1 MLMKSSVSLSATVI
15 FLLAL
20 GIACLPGSGDE
31 DDRLSSRDRRGTR
44 EARAERDQ
52 LRTERAEARQDQGA
66 GSRVLPI
73 FGGSDEPE
81 HAPDPTLTDAVAVAV
96 PATVAP
102 ATQPTAAFM
111 PTATPVMVATA
122 TAAPTSTPATQRTAA
137 FMPTSTPATQPTA
150 TFMPTSTPIQSQPIQ
165 ELGGSLV
172 IAVYPPT
179 SRSARSWM
187 MDAFSANALVR
198 PFAEPLLHTG
208 RFDGSIGP
216 GLATGWELSGDGR
229 SWVFHLRQGVS
240 FHRGWGE
247 FTAHDVVHSASLL
260 VRDDDLVFGSRT
272 FRDLFGQTPGEL
284 RRNIIPIDDY
294 TVQFNLS
301 RPADLIQIASA
312 QTGNFFIYS
321 KTQWDAQGTAGY
333 ADLPVGTGPWQLE
346 TPNVESSSGIE
357 YSRVP
362 RHWRQSPSWSHMI
375 MYGIPEDATRQAM
388 ALTGETFIAELPR
401 DLHSHAAD
409 SGLVVLA
416 SELPSM
422 QVGLIMGGIYSPSST
437 YHTRSEPHLDVRV
450 REAINRAINREKIN
464 QVLFNGI
471 GRPSPVWGYHPT
483 QSGWNSR
490 WSEQFNSRY
499 QYDPERARHLL
510 LESGWNGYS
519 LKVIVSQLT
528 GVPEMRDIALAAAD
542 YLREIGIDVHT
553 DEMPWSR
560 YRADFYLPGQTHGT
574 IAPIRSFIGPTHN
587 KLRVYNHTDGGLI
600 RTVTD
605 PRLDQLYLE
614 AINSWD
620 VNVQHN
626 ALREAGDIK
635 FDQYAE
641 VPLLWLPSQVVV
653 DPQAIEQFIWP
664 GNIRAP
670 FSHTEYI
677 TSALSR

>member
-1 MLMKSSVSLSATVI
+1 MKPFVSLSATVI

-73 FGGSDEPE
+73 FGRSEEPE
-81 HAPDPTLTDAVAVAV
+81 PAPDPTLTDAVAVAIPATAAPAAAV
-96 PATVAP
+96 PAMQPTAAFIPAAATVAP

-111 PTATPVMVATA
+111 PT
-122 TAAPTSTPATQRTAA
+122 
-137 FMPTSTPATQPTA
+137 
-150 TFMPTSTPIQSQPIQ
+150 STPIQSQPVQ

-187 MDAFSANALVR
+187 MSASSANAQVR
-198 PFAEPLLHTG
+198 PFAEPLLHTD
-208 RFDGSIGP
+208 RFDGSIVP
-216 GLATGWELSGDGR
+216 GLATSWELSGDGR

-247 FTAHDVVHSASLL
+247 FTAQDVIHSASLL
-260 VRDDDLVFGSRT
+260 VRDDARDFGTPS
-272 FRDLFGQTPGEL
+272 FRDLLGQTPGEL
-284 RRNIIPIDDY
+284 RRNISATDAY
-294 TVQFNLS
+294 TVRFNPS

-321 KTQWDAQGTAGY
+321 KTQWDAQGAAGY
-333 ADLPVGTGPWQLE
+333 AELPVGTGPWQLE

-375 MYGIPEDATRQAM
+375 MYGIPEDSTRQAM
-388 ALTGETFIAELPR
+388 ALTGETFITELPR
-401 DLHSHAAD
+401 DLHSRAAD
-409 SGLVVLA
+409 GGLVVLA

-450 REAINRAINREKIN
+450 REAINRAIDREKIN
-464 QVLFNGI
+464 RVLFNGI

-499 QYDPERARHLL
+499 QYDPERARLLL

-519 LKVIVSQLT
+519 LKVVVTERT

-560 YRADFYLPGQTHGT
+560 YRAEFYRPGQTHGT
-574 IAPIRSFIGPTHN
+574 IAPIRSSIGPASD
-587 KLRVYNHTDGGLI
+587 KLRIYNHTDGGLI

-614 AINSWD
+614 AINSWN

-626 ALREAGDIK
+626 ALRQAGDIK

>member
-1 MLMKSSVSLSATVI
+1 MKSSVSLSATVI

-20 GIACLPGSGDE
+20 GIACLPGPGDE

-66 GSRVLPI
+66 GNRVLPI

-81 HAPDPTLTDAVAVAV
+81 PAPDPTLTDALAVAV
-96 PATVAP
+96 PATAAP
-102 ATQPTAAFM
+102 AAAATAMPAAVPAIATPTMVAAVAQPTAAPM
-111 PTATPVMVATA
+111 ATSIA
-122 TAAPTSTPATQRTAA
+122 S
-137 FMPTSTPATQPTA
+137 QPTRA
-150 TFMPTSTPIQSQPIQ
+150 
-165 ELGGSLV
+165 LGGTLL

-187 MDAFSANALVR
+187 MSASSANAQVR
-198 PFAEPLLHTG
+198 PFAEPLLHTD
-208 RFDGSIGP
+208 RFDGSIVP
-216 GLATGWELSGDGR
+216 GLATSWELSGDGR

-247 FTAHDVVHSASLL
+247 FTAQDVIHSASLL
-260 VRDDDLVFGSRT
+260 VRDDARDFGTPS
-272 FRDLFGQTPGEL
+272 FRDLFGQTPSEL
-284 RRNIIPIDDY
+284 RRNINAIDNY
-294 TVQFNLS
+294 TVLFTPS

-388 ALTGETFIAELPR
+388 ALARETFIAELPR
-401 DLHSHAAD
+401 GLHSDA
-409 SGLVVLA
+409 SGGGLIILE
-416 SELPSM
+416 SEVPSI
-422 QVGLIMGGIYSPSST
+422 QVGLIMGGIYSPSSPN
-437 YHTRSEPHLDVRV
+437 HTPSEPHLDIKVRQ
-450 REAINRAINREKIN
+450 AINRAINREKIN

-510 LESGWNGYS
+510 LESGHNGYS
-519 LKVIVSQLT
+519 LKVVVTERT

-574 IAPIRSFIGPTHN
+574 IAPIRSYIGPARD
-587 KLRVYNHTDGGLI
+587 KLRIYNHTDGGFF

-605 PRLDQLYLE
+605 RRLDPLYLE

-620 VNVQHN
+620 YYVQHN
-626 ALREAGDIK
+626 ALRQAGDIK